1 MAEQLAAPAPLIAH
15 GELRL
20 PSVIIDSYNVE
31 LEDDEGFLGD
41 RVNKASFREF
51 VENWRKPLREIG
63 QDPFGKTPS
72 RELSSQKL
80 DSILVKGEPEGAGI
94 LQGAIEDF
102 AQELALVIR
111 RFLKLK
117 GWTGTQRLA
126 VGGGLR
132 ATRIGEL
139 IVGRTQVILRAMEAD
154 IDLSPIHNDPDKA
167 GLIGAA
173 HLIPSWMLKGRDA
186 MLSAD
191 IGGTNFRAGIVDLNL
206 KRSPDLSKAKV
217 VAIELWRHRDEGP
230 NREEAVEKLAKMLQ
244 KLLLRAE
251 NGRLNVTP
259 LIGIGCPG
267 VIEPDGFIDRGAQ
280 NLPGNWESSRFN
292 LPAEL
297 SKAIPKIGERPTNV
311 LMHNDA
317 VIQGLSEAPFMQDVR
332 RWGVLTI
339 GTGLGNARYTNR
351 DPI

>member
-1 MAEQLAAPAPLIAH
+1 MAEQLAAPAPLMGH

-41 RVNKASFREF
+41 RANKASFREF
-51 VENWRKPLREIG
+51 VENWRKPLREIA
-63 QDPFGKTPS
+63 QDPFGTTPS
-72 RELSSQKL
+72 GKLSNQQFN
-80 DSILVKGEPEGAGI
+80 SILLTGEPEGAGI

-111 RFLKLK
+111 HFLELK
-117 GWTGTQRLA
+117 GWKGTQRVA

-139 IVGRTQVILRAMEAD
+139 IVGRTQAILRAMEV
-154 IDLSPIHNDPDKA
+154 DLDLAPIHNDPDEA

-173 HLIPSWMLKGRDA
+173 HLIPSWMLNGHDA

-191 IGGTNFRAGIVDLNL
+191 IGGTNFRAGIVELNL
-206 KRSPDLSKAKV
+206 KRSPDLSKAKA

-230 NREEAVEKLAKMLQ
+230 NREEAVEELAKMLQ

-251 NGRLNVTP
+251 KEGLNLTP
-259 LIGIGCPG
+259 LIGIGSPG
-267 VIEPDGFIDRGAQ
+267 VIEPDGSIDRGAQ

-297 SKAIPKIGERPTNV
+297 SKAIPKIGEHPTNV

-317 VIQGLSEAPFMQDVR
+317 VIQGLSEVPFMQDVR
-332 RWGVLTI
+332 HWGVLTI
-339 GTGLGNARYTNR
+339 GTGLGNARFTNR